1 MAAPADDLH
10 AGHPYERAL
19 LEGEAEVL
27 RDDVAQ
33 LRQREQVLRE
43 ELTDLWRR
51 RFASLTRLCRIETRL
66 AALRGSR

>member
-1 MAAPADDLH
+1 MTSAPDLH
-10 AGHPYERAL
+10 AGHPYQRAL
-19 LEGEAEVL
+19 LEGEAEAL

-33 LRQREQVLRE
+33 LTQREALLRE

-51 RFASLTRLCRIETRL
+51 RFASLTRLYRLETRL